1 MRNLKF
7 ETKKRTFT
15 MRKHIVIGLL
25 AALLLAPSNM
35 DAQKKKDK
43 KMEKR
48 GVAIENVTANVE
60 QPMREVKITNPAQQ
74 LYGEWDIVTLR
85 KKKVYSLERAYLY
98 LDFAGG
104 YKVYGN
110 NGCNTINGS
119 FQLSGNNLKFGDFI
133 STSESCHNVTNEKTV
148 MHTLADVR
156 RYTVETQYNA
166 EYMNLMNSKG
176 AVIMVLKRHNLD
188 AMNGPWLVKELNTEN
203 VSDLNMRVVI
213 DAEMQTIH
221 GDTGCNIINGII
233 TLDPAKDMAIQFEDL
248 KSSEHHCDRID
259 NETALL
265 LALERTESCKR
276 INQNEMA
283 LLDNKGSIVIVLQRL
298 NLQ

>member
-1 MRNLKF
+1 M
-7 ETKKRTFT
+7 
-15 MRKHIVIGLL
+15 
-25 AALLLAPSNM
+25 
-35 DAQKKKDK
+35 
-43 KMEKR
+43 
-48 GVAIENVTANVE
+48 
-60 QPMREVKITNPAQQ
+60 
-74 LYGEWDIVTLR
+74 
-85 KKKVYSLERAYLY
+85 
-98 LDFAGG
+98 
-104 YKVYGN
+104 
-110 NGCNTINGS
+110 
-119 FQLSGNNLKFGDFI
+119 
-133 STSESCHNVTNEKTV
+133 
-148 MHTLADVR
+148 R
-156 RYTVETQYNA
+156 RYTVEAQYNA